1 MEHLIFHH
9 NGREYTVYDA
19 LTNDELKTIMQM
31 NEERTRKLDALNA
44 KSTRKY
50 FDDTD
55 KLVSTVLRRCFHM
68 TDGQVASM
76 EEPDRRS
83 LAHSFMRFLAA
94 ANQVSSRG

>member
-44 KSTRKY
+44 KSTKKY

-68 TDGQVASM
+68 TDSQVTSM
-76 EEPDRRS
+76 EEPERRS
-83 LAHSFMRFLAA
+83 LAHSFMRFLAT
-94 ANQVSSRG
+94 ANQVSSSG